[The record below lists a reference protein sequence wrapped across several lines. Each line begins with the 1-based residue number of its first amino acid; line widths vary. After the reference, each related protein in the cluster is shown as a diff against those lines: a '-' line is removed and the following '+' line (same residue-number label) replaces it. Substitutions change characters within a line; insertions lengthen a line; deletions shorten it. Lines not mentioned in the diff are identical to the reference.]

1 MSKLWN
7 STDLSQ
13 LLGADG
19 AAPVLVKHLECL
31 PYLLHAEI
39 KGLMN
44 TLSQTLFSDVP
55 HLLHLLGCH
64 CRGAGVTVAG
74 LVLVLVLRRDDDR
87 RRVVPVH
94 FALEM
99 G

>member
-1 MSKLWN
+1 MSKSWS

-19 AAPVLVKHLECL
+19 PAPVLVKHLECL
-31 PYLLHAEI
+31 PYLLHAKI

-44 TLSQTLFSDVP
+44 TLSQTLFSNVP

-64 CRGAGVTVAG
+64 CRDAGVTVAG
-74 LVLVLVLRRDDDR
+74 LVLVLRRDDDR